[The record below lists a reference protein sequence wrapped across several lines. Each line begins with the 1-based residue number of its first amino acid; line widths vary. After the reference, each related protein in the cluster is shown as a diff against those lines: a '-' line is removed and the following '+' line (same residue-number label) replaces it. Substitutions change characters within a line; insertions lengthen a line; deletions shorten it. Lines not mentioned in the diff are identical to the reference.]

1 MLKYKIGG
9 RMKFKKNS
17 FMQGAFIAT
26 LGIVLTKIL
35 GIVYVI
41 PFYSIVGS
49 RGGALY
55 AYAYNVYEIFLGIS
69 SAGIPLAMSKI
80 VSEYLTEGNYYAKE
94 RVFKIGK
101 LIANLLAICSFI
113 ILIVFA
119 PSLAKLIIGN
129 VTGGNSIDDIVFVIR
144 IIATAILIIP
154 SLSIYKGYL
163 QGHKFM
169 SPSAISQVLE
179 QIVRVF
185 IIIVGSY
192 LAMKIFHLPLK
203 MGVGIAVGAATIGAL
218 VSYVYIRIK
227 TKKNKQALKIKK
239 EDLHNKKVKDK
250 EIIGKLLLYAL
261 PFIIIDTL
269 KPLYNSIDMVTLVKT
284 LVNHLGYT
292 TTVAEGVMSVI
303 STWGNKINMIIVA
316 ISTGIITALIPSL
329 TSSLVK
335 KDMKSVRDK
344 INSSFQM
351 MIFVTIPAT
360 IGISVLAKPIW
371 MVFYGN
377 YGYCASVLAF
387 SIFIALFNT
396 TFTMAISIIQIL
408 KEYKMVVIS
417 LASGILFKL
426 IFNVPNLYLFN
437 KLGLEAYYGSI
448 FTTIVGYFIGLVIL
462 LSYLNKKYEVD
473 FKETYIRGAK
483 ILFSSLIML
492 VIIVLLQQFLP
503 VVLNSRLLNV
513 LLIGGYAII
522 GIFVYFALTS
532 KFNLIDDIF
541 GKNTVKNILKKL
553 KLKK

>member
-1 MLKYKIGG
+1 
-9 RMKFKKNS
+9 MKFKKNS

-26 LGIVLTKIL
+26 IGIVLTKIL
-35 GIVYVI
+35 GIIYVI
-41 PFYSIVGS
+41 PFYSVVGDK
-49 RGGALY
+49 GGALY

-94 RVFKIGK
+94 RVFKLGR
-101 LIANLLAICSFI
+101 LIANTLAILSFI
-113 ILIVFA
+113 ILMIFA
-119 PSLAKLIIGN
+119 PYIAKAIIGD
-129 VTGGNSIDDIVFVIR
+129 VTGGNSISDIVFVIR

-169 SPSAISQVLE
+169 SPSAVSQVLE
-179 QIVRVF
+179 QVVRVF

-192 LAMKIFHLPLK
+192 LAMKVFHLPLR

-218 VSYVYIRIK
+218 VSFIYVKLK
-227 TKKNKQALKIKK
+227 TRQNKKALEIQK
-239 EDLHNKKVKDK
+239 EELHNKKVKDK

-261 PFIIIDTL
+261 PFIVIDTL

-284 LVNHLGYT
+284 LVNNLGYT
-292 TTVAEGVMSVI
+292 TEVAEGVMSVI

-316 ISTGIITALIPSL
+316 ISTGIITSLIPSL
-329 TSSLVK
+329 TASLVK

-351 MIFVTIPAT
+351 MIFITIPAT

-396 TFTMAISIIQIL
+396 TFTMAVSIIQIL
-408 KEYKMVVIS
+408 KDYKMVVIS

-437 KLGLEAYYGSI
+437 KLGIEAYYGSI
-448 FTTIVGYFIGLVIL
+448 FTTIIGYFIGLIIL
-462 LSYLNKKYEVD
+462 LVYMNKKYKVS
-473 FKETYIRGAK
+473 FKETLLRGAK
-483 ILFSSLIML
+483 IFISAFFMLGVILI
-492 VIIVLLQQFLP
+492 LQQFLP
-503 VVLNSRLLNV
+503 VVSNHRAINI
-513 LLIGGYAII
+513 LLIGFYAVI
-522 GIFVYFALTS
+522 GIAIYLVLAI
-532 KFNLIDDIF
+532 KFNLIDEIF
-541 GKNTVKNILKKL
+541 GKNTANNILKRL
-553 KLKK
+553 KLIK

>member
-1 MLKYKIGG
+1 
-9 RMKFKKNS
+9 MKFKKNS

-26 LGIVLTKIL
+26 IGIVLTKIL
-35 GIVYVI
+35 GIIYVI
-41 PFYSIVGS
+41 PFYSVVGDK
-49 RGGALY
+49 GGALY

-80 VSEYLTEGNYYAKE
+80 VSEYLTEGNAYAKD
-94 RVFKIGK
+94 RVFKLGR
-101 LIANLLAICSFI
+101 LIANTLAILSFL
-113 ILIVFA
+113 ILIIFA
-119 PSLAKLIIGN
+119 PYIAKAIIGD
-129 VTGGNSIDDIVFVIR
+129 VTGGNSISDIVFVIR

-169 SPSAISQVLE
+169 SPSAVSQVLE
-179 QIVRVF
+179 QVVRVF
-185 IIIVGSY
+185 IIIFGSF
-192 LAMKIFHLPLK
+192 LTMRVFHLPLK

-218 VSYVYIRIK
+218 VSFIYIKLK
-227 TKKNKQALKIKK
+227 TKQNKKALEIKK

-261 PFIIIDTL
+261 PFIVIDTL

-284 LVNHLGYT
+284 LVNNLGYT

-316 ISTGIITALIPSL
+316 ISTGIITSLIPSL
-329 TSSLVK
+329 TASLVK
-335 KDMKSVRDK
+335 KDMKSVREK

-351 MIFVTIPAT
+351 MTFVTIPAT

-396 TFTMAISIIQIL
+396 TFTMAVSIIQIL
-408 KEYKMVVIS
+408 KDYKMVVIS

-437 KLGLEAYYGSI
+437 KLGIEAYYGSI
-448 FTTIVGYFIGLVIL
+448 FTTICGYFIGLIIL
-462 LSYLNKKYEVD
+462 LVYMNKKYKVS
-473 FKETYIRGAK
+473 FKETLLRGAK
-483 ILFSSLIML
+483 IFISAFVMLGVILI
-492 VIIVLLQQFLP
+492 LQQFLP
-503 VVLNSRLLNV
+503 VVSNHRAINV
-513 LLIGGYAII
+513 ILIGFYAMI
-522 GIFVYFALTS
+522 GIAVYLLLAI

-541 GKNTVKNILKKL
+541 GKNTVNNILKRL

>member
-1 MLKYKIGG
+1 
-9 RMKFKKNS
+9 MKFKKNS

-35 GIVYVI
+35 GIIYVI
-41 PFYSIVGS
+41 PFYSVVGDK
-49 RGGALY
+49 GGALY

-94 RVFKIGK
+94 RVFKLGK
-101 LIANLLAICSFI
+101 LIANTLAILSFL
-113 ILIVFA
+113 ILIIFA
-119 PSLAKLIIGN
+119 PFIAKLIIGD
-129 VTGGNSIDDIVFVIR
+129 VTGGNSIHDIVFVIR

-169 SPSAISQVLE
+169 SPSAVAQVLE
-179 QIVRVF
+179 QVVRVF
-185 IIIVGSY
+185 IIIIGSY
-192 LAMKIFHLPLK
+192 LAMKVFHLPLRI
-203 MGVGIAVGAATIGAL
+203 GVGIAVGAATIGAF
-218 VSYVYIRIK
+218 VSYIYIKLK
-227 TKKNKQALKIKK
+227 TKQNKKALEIKK
-239 EDLHNKKVKDK
+239 EDLHNKKVKDRK
-250 EIIGKLLLYAL
+250 IIGKLFLYAL

-292 TTVAEGVMSVI
+292 TIVAEGVMSVI

-329 TSSLVK
+329 TASLVK
-335 KDMKSVRDK
+335 KDMKNVRDK

-351 MIFVTIPAT
+351 MVFVTIPAT

-408 KEYKMVVIS
+408 KDYKMVVIS

-426 IFNVPNLYLFN
+426 IFNIPNLYLFN
-437 KLGLEAYYGSI
+437 KLGIEAYYGSI
-448 FTTIVGYFIGLVIL
+448 FTTIMGYFIGLVIL
-462 LSYLNKKYEVD
+462 LLYLNKKYKVN
-473 FKETYIRGAK
+473 FNKTFIRGAK
-483 ILFSSLIML
+483 IVFSALVML
-492 VIIVLLQQFLP
+492 VVIVLLQQFLP
-503 VVLNSRLLNV
+503 VVSNHRAINV
-513 LLIGGYAII
+513 LLIGFYAII
-522 GIFVYFALTS
+522 GIAVYLGLTV
-532 KFNLIDDIF
+532 KFHLIDDIF
-541 GKNTVKNILKKL
+541 GKNTVRNILKRL